1 MWLWPM
7 KSENFLMLADS
18 ERDADMLYAVG
29 MFAPDPLL
37 YLSIRGKSYLVL
49 NDFETGRAR
58 RCAPHCHVLALS
70 QITKR
75 LRRNGIE
82 TPDWADVI
90 GSVLHQRGV
99 RKVLVPDHFPF
110 ALARKL
116 RNRNIKLRVKE
127 GDFFPK
133 RQIKSAQEVKKIS
146 AALMMAEVGLSEAI
160 QTLKNAKIGKN
171 RRLLFHNVP
180 LTSEK
185 LRAIIDTA
193 VLQAGGISR
202 HTIVAGGRQ
211 ACDPHECGSGPL
223 RANEPIIID
232 IFPRSQ
238 KTGYYGD
245 ISRTVVKGRASDG
258 VRRLFHAVARAQD
271 LAFRKIKVGVTCS
284 EAHTAVCEFFEREG
298 YLTRRRNG
306 HMEGFFHGTGHGLG
320 LEIHET
326 PRIGPHSDDPLLPG
340 QIVSIEP
347 GLYYPELGGVRLE
360 DVAHLSAKRTR
371 NLTKFEKVLE
381 V

>member
-1 MWLWPM
+1 M
-7 KSENFLMLADS
+7 KSENLLMLADS

-29 MFAPDPLL
+29 MFAPDPFL
-37 YLSIRGKSYLVL
+37 YLSVRGKPHIVL
-49 NDFETGRAR
+49 NDLEMGRAR
-58 RCAPHCHVLALS
+58 RCAQHCRIVSLR
-70 QITKR
+70 QVTER
-75 LRRNGIE
+75 LRRNGVE
-82 TPDWADVI
+82 APDWSDVI
-90 GSVLHQRGV
+90 GFVLRQKGI
-99 RKVLVPDHFPF
+99 RKIVVPDHFPF

-116 RNRNIKLRVKE
+116 RNRKIKLRVKE
-127 GDFFPK
+127 GDFFPN
-133 RQIKSAQEVKKIS
+133 RQLKSAAEVKKIS
-146 AALMMAEVGLSEAI
+146 AALIMAEVGLSEAI
-160 QTLKNAKIGKN
+160 QTLKNARIGKN

-193 VLQAGGISR
+193 VLQAGGLPR

-211 ACDPHECGSGPL
+211 ACDPHECGTGQL

-245 ISRTVVKGRASDG
+245 ISRTVVKGRASEG

-271 LAFRKIKVGVTCS
+271 LAFRKVKAGVGCA
-284 EAHTAVCEFFEREG
+284 EAHIAIREFFDREG
-298 YLTRRRNG
+298 YPTRRRNG
-306 HMEGFFHGTGHGLG
+306 DMEGFFHSTGHGLG
-320 LEIHET
+320 LELHEA
-326 PRIGPHSDDPLLPG
+326 PSIGPNSNDQLLAG
-340 QIVSIEP
+340 QVVSIEP

-360 DVAHLSAKRTR
+360 DVAHLSAHRTR

>member
-1 MWLWPM
+1 M

-29 MFAPDPLL
+29 MFAPDPFL
-37 YLSIRGKSYLVL
+37 YLNLRGKSYLVL
-49 NDFETGRAR
+49 NDLEMGRAR
-58 RCAPHCHVLALS
+58 RCAPHCVVLALS
-70 QITKR
+70 QITNR
-75 LRRNGIE
+75 LRRDGVHAPE
-82 TPDWADVI
+82 WADVI
-90 GSVLHQRGV
+90 SSILRQRGV
-99 RKVLVPDHFPF
+99 RKILVPDHFPF

-116 RNRNIKLRVKE
+116 RNHNIKLRVKE
-127 GDFFPK
+127 GPFFPQ
-133 RQIKSAQEVKKIS
+133 RQLKSAEEVKKIS
-146 AALMMAEVGLSEAI
+146 ASLMMAEVGLSEAM

-193 VLQAGGISR
+193 VLQAGGVAR

-211 ACDPHECGSGPL
+211 ACDPHECGSGAL
-223 RANEPIIID
+223 RAHEPIIID

-238 KTGYYGD
+238 KTGYYAD
-245 ISRTVVKGRASDG
+245 ITRTVVKGRASDG
-258 VRRLFHAVARAQD
+258 VRRIFHAVARAQD
-271 LAFRKIKVGVTCS
+271 LAFRKIKAGVNGS
-284 EAHTAVCEFFEREG
+284 DAHTAVSDFFDREG
-298 YLTRRRNG
+298 YLTRRQKGR
-306 HMEGFFHGTGHGLG
+306 MEGFFHGTGHGLG

-326 PRIGPHSDDPLLPG
+326 PRIGPNSVDPLLAG
-340 QIVSIEP
+340 QVVSIEP

-360 DVAHLSAKRTR
+360 DVAHLSALRTR

>member
-1 MWLWPM
+1 M
-7 KSENFLMLADS
+7 KSENVLMLADS

-37 YLSIRGKSYLVL
+37 YLNVRGKAYLVL
-49 NDFETGRAR
+49 NDLEIGRAR
-58 RCAPHCHVLALS
+58 RCAAHCHIVALS
-70 QITKR
+70 QVTNR
-75 LRRNGIE
+75 LRRDGIE
-82 TPDWADVI
+82 APEWADVI
-90 GSVLHQRGV
+90 RSVLRQRGV
-99 RKVLVPDHFPF
+99 RKVVVPAHFPF

-116 RNRNIKLRVKE
+116 RNRKIKLRVRD
-127 GDFFPK
+127 GAFFPK
-133 RQIKSAQEVKKIS
+133 RQLKSAEEVKKIS

-160 QTLKNAKIGKN
+160 QTLKNARIAKN

-193 VLQAGGISR
+193 VLQAGGLAR

-211 ACDPHECGSGPL
+211 ACDPHECGTGPL
-223 RANEPIIID
+223 RAHEPIIID

-245 ISRTVVKGRASDG
+245 ITRTVVKGRASDG

-271 LAFRKIKVGVTCS
+271 LAFRKIKAGVTCS
-284 EAHTAVCEFFEREG
+284 EAHAAVHDFFDREG
-298 YLTRRRNG
+298 YVTRRRNG
-306 HMEGFFHGTGHGLG
+306 QMEGFFHGTGHGLG
-320 LEIHET
+320 LEIHEA
-326 PRIGPHSDDPLLPG
+326 PRIGPNSNDPLLPG
-340 QIVSIEP
+340 QVVSIEP
-347 GLYYPELGGVRLE
+347 GLYYSELGGVRLE
-360 DVAHLSAKRTR
+360 DVAHLSAQRTR

>member
-1 MWLWPM
+1 M
-7 KSENFLMLADS
+7 KSENLLMLADS

-29 MFAPDPLL
+29 MFTPDPFA
-37 YLSIRGKSYLVL
+37 YLNIQGRPHVVI
-49 NDFETGRAR
+49 NDLEIGRAR
-58 RCAPHCHVLALS
+58 RCISACRILALS
-70 QITKR
+70 HILNR
-75 LRRNGIE
+75 LRRNGVSN
-82 TPDWADVI
+82 PDWCDVI
-90 GSVLHQRGV
+90 GFVLRQRGI
-99 RKVLVPDHFPF
+99 RKVVVPDHFPF

-116 RNRNIKLRVKE
+116 RNRSFKLRAKD
-127 GDFFPK
+127 GLFFPK
-133 RQIKSAQEVKKIS
+133 RQFKSADEVKKIS
-146 AALMMAEVGLSEAI
+146 AALIMAEVGLSEAI
-160 QTLKNAKIGKN
+160 QTLKNSKIAKN

-193 VLQAGGISR
+193 VLQAGGLPR

-223 RANEPIIID
+223 RAHEPIIID

-245 ISRTVVKGRASDG
+245 ISRTVVKGRASEA

-271 LAFRKIKVGVTCS
+271 LAFRKIKAGVACAD
-284 EAHTAVCEFFEREG
+284 AHSAVREFFDREG

-326 PRIGPHSDDPLLPG
+326 PSISPNSRDFLAAG
-340 QIVSIEP
+340 QVVTIEP
-347 GLYYPELGGVRLE
+347 ALYYPELGGVRLE
-360 DVAHLSAKRTR
+360 DVAHLTANRTR

>member
-1 MWLWPM
+1 M

-37 YLSIRGKSYLVL
+37 YFHLRGKCYLVL
-49 NDFETGRAR
+49 SDLEMGRAR
-58 RCAPHCHVLALS
+58 RCAPHCHLIALS
-70 QITKR
+70 QVTSR
-75 LRRNGIE
+75 LRRNGI
-82 TPDWADVI
+82 TAPGWSDVI
-90 GSVLHQRGV
+90 GFVLRQQGV
-99 RKVLVPDHFPF
+99 RKILVPDHFPF

-116 RNRNIKLRVKE
+116 RSQNFKLRVRN
-127 GDFFPK
+127 GAFFPK
-133 RQIKSAQEVKKIS
+133 RQIKSAAEVKKIS
-146 AALMMAEVGLSEAI
+146 AALMMAEIGLSEAI
-160 QTLKNAKIGKN
+160 QTLKNSKIGKN

-193 VLQAGGISR
+193 VLQVGGLAQR
-202 HTIVAGGRQ
+202 TIVAGGRQ

-223 RANEPIIID
+223 RAHEPIIID

-245 ISRTVVKGRASDG
+245 ISRTVVKGRASEG

-271 LAFRKIKVGVTCS
+271 LAFRKIKAGILCS
-284 EAHTAVCEFFEREG
+284 EAHSAVRDFFDREG

-306 HMEGFFHGTGHGLG
+306 HNEGFFHGTGHGLG
-320 LEIHET
+320 LEIHEA
-326 PRIGPHSDDPLLPG
+326 PSIGPNSTDRLLAG
-340 QIVSIEP
+340 HVVTVEP
-347 GLYYPELGGVRLE
+347 GLYYPELGAVRLE
-360 DVAHLSAKRTR
+360 DVAHLSATRTR

>member
-1 MWLWPM
+1 
-7 KSENFLMLADS
+7 MLADS

-29 MFAPDPLL
+29 MLAPDPFL
-37 YLSIRGKSYLVL
+37 YFNIRGKPLLVL
-49 NDFETGRAR
+49 SDLEIGRAR
-58 RCAPHCHVLALS
+58 RYAPHCRIQSLN
-70 QITKR
+70 QITNR
-75 LRRNGIE
+75 LRRNGVE

-90 GSVLHQRGV
+90 GFVLRQKGIR
-99 RKVLVPDHFPF
+99 RVLVPDHFPL
-110 ALARKL
+110 ALARNL
-116 RNRNIKLRVKE
+116 SHRNIKLRIKP
-127 GDFFPK
+127 GLFFPE
-133 RQIKSAQEVKKIS
+133 RQLKTAEEVKKIS

-185 LRAIIDTA
+185 LRSIIDTA
-193 VLQAGGISR
+193 VLQAGGLAR
-202 HTIVAGGRQ
+202 RTIVAGGRQ
-211 ACDPHECGSGPL
+211 ACDLHECGSGPL
-223 RANEPIIID
+223 RAHEPIIID

-245 ISRTVVKGRASDG
+245 ISRTVVKGRASEA

-271 LAFRKIKVGVTCS
+271 LAFRKIKAGVKCS
-284 EAHTAVCEFFEREG
+284 EAHTAVHEFFDREG
-298 YLTRRRNG
+298 YPTRRRNG
-306 HMEGFFHGTGHGLG
+306 HVEGFFHGTGHGVG
-320 LEIHET
+320 LEIQEA
-326 PRIGPHSDDPLLPG
+326 PRIGPNSPDLLHAG
-340 QIVSIEP
+340 QVVSIEP

-360 DVAHLSAKRTR
+360 DVAHLSAQRTR

>member
-1 MWLWPM
+1 M
-7 KSENFLMLADS
+7 KFENLLMLADS

-29 MFAPDPLL
+29 MFAPDPFL
-37 YLSIRGKSYLVL
+37 YLSIRGKPHIVL
-49 NDFETGRAR
+49 NDLEMGRAR
-58 RCAPHCHVLALS
+58 RCAPHCRIVSLS
-70 QITKR
+70 QVTHQ
-75 LRRNGIE
+75 LRRNGVDA
-82 TPDWADVI
+82 PDWSDVI
-90 GSVLHQRGV
+90 GFMLRQKGIRRIV
-99 RKVLVPDHFPF
+99 VPDHFPF

-116 RNRNIKLRVKE
+116 RNRKIKLRVRE
-127 GDFFPK
+127 GDFFPN
-133 RQIKSAQEVKKIS
+133 RQLKSAAEVKKIS
-146 AALMMAEVGLSEAI
+146 AALIMAEVGLSEAI
-160 QTLKNAKIGKN
+160 QTLKNARIGKN

-193 VLQAGGISR
+193 VLQAGGLPR

-211 ACDPHECGSGPL
+211 ACDPHECGTGQL

-245 ISRTVVKGRASDG
+245 ISRTVVKGRASEG
-258 VRRLFHAVARAQD
+258 VRRLFHAVVRAQD
-271 LAFRKIKVGVTCS
+271 LAFRKVKAGVSCA
-284 EAHTAVCEFFEREG
+284 EAHIAIREFFDREG
-298 YLTRRRNG
+298 YPTRRRNG
-306 HMEGFFHGTGHGLG
+306 DMEGFFHSTGHGLG
-320 LEIHET
+320 LELHEA
-326 PRIGPHSDDPLLPG
+326 PSIGPNSNDQLLAG
-340 QIVSIEP
+340 QVVSIEP

-360 DVAHLSAKRTR
+360 DIAHLSAHRTR

>member
-1 MWLWPM
+1 M

-29 MFAPDPLL
+29 MFAPDPFL
-37 YLSIRGKSYLVL
+37 YCNLGGKPQLVL
-49 NDFETGRAR
+49 SDLEIGRAR
-58 RCAPHCHVLALS
+58 RCARHCRILS
-70 QITKR
+70 LNQLTNR
-75 LRRNGIE
+75 LRRNGVE
-82 TPDWADVI
+82 SPEWADVI
-90 GSVLHQRGV
+90 SYVLRQNRV
-99 RKVLVPDHFPF
+99 RKVIVPDHFPY

-116 RNRNIKLRVKE
+116 RDRNIKLRSK
-127 GDFFPK
+127 GGLFFPK
-133 RQIKSAQEVKKIS
+133 RQLKSAEEVKKIS

-160 QTLKNAKIGKN
+160 QTLKNAKIDKK

-193 VLQAGGISR
+193 VLQAGGLPR

-211 ACDPHECGSGPL
+211 ACDPHECGCGPL
-223 RANEPIIID
+223 RAHEPIIID

-245 ISRTVVKGRASDG
+245 ISRTIVKGRASEG

-271 LAFRKIKVGVTCS
+271 LAFRKIKAGVKCS
-284 EAHTAVCEFFEREG
+284 EAHTAVRDFFDGEG
-298 YLTRRRNG
+298 YSTRRRNG

-320 LEIHET
+320 LEIHEA
-326 PRIGPHSDDPLLPG
+326 PRIGPNSSDVLMAG
-340 QIVSIEP
+340 QVVSVEP
-347 GLYYPELGGVRLE
+347 GLYYPELGAVRLE
-360 DVAHLSAKRTR
+360 DVAHLSAHRTR

>member
-1 MWLWPM
+1 M

-29 MFAPDPLL
+29 MFAPDPFL
-37 YLSIRGKSYLVL
+37 YCNLRGKSHLVL
-49 NDFETGRAR
+49 SDLEVGRAR
-58 RCAPHCHVLALS
+58 RCASHCRVQSLTQLAN
-70 QITKR
+70 R
-75 LRRNGIE
+75 LRRGGVAAPE
-82 TPDWADVI
+82 WADI
-90 GSVLHQRGV
+90 IAHVLRQNGV
-99 RKVLVPDHFPF
+99 RKVMVPEHFPY

-116 RNRNIKLRVKE
+116 RNRNIKPRVKR
-127 GDFFPK
+127 GPFFPQ
-133 RQIKSAQEVKKIS
+133 RQLKTAEEIKKIS

-160 QTLKNAKIGKN
+160 QTLKNSKIGKN

-193 VLQAGGISR
+193 VLQAGGVPSR
-202 HTIVAGGRQ
+202 TIVAGGRQ
-211 ACDPHECGSGPL
+211 GCDPHESGSGLL
-223 RANEPIIID
+223 RAHEPIIID

-245 ISRTVVKGRASDG
+245 ISRTVVRGRATEG

-271 LAFRKIKVGVTCS
+271 LAFRKIQAGIKCS
-284 EAHTAVCEFFEREG
+284 DAHDAVREFFDGEG
-298 YLTRRRNG
+298 YSTRRRNG

-320 LEIHET
+320 LEIHEA
-326 PRIGPHSDDPLLPG
+326 PRIGPNSNDLLIAG
-340 QIVSIEP
+340 QVVSVEP
-347 GLYYPELGGVRLE
+347 GLYYEELGGGVRLE
-360 DVAHLSAKRTR
+360 DVAHLGPNRTR